1 MTHPDLQLSQ
11 ALGHEVSDKRIDI
24 LRQVAQVGSISEAA
38 RIAGVSYKAAWQAIE
53 TLGNLA
59 GQPLVEKVVGGVG
72 GGGAQLSTAGHRLL
86 DAADRFAQARAT
98 VLAGLRQEAGIGL
111 PAAGLLSL
119 GLRTSMRNQLP
130 CTVVSL
136 STRGNVVRVA
146 LGLSHGA
153 VLHARITV
161 ESAELLGLRP
171 NLPAL
176 ALCKATAVRV
186 ERSGTPQEGSNVLH
200 GRVQR
205 TSSSDLDCEVSL
217 QLNPELHLVGFAPEA
232 FEGQTGESAVAR
244 VDEAAIVIA
253 VSA

>member
-1 MTHPDLQLSQ
+1 M
-11 ALGHEVSDKRIDI
+11 
-24 LRQVAQVGSISEAA
+24 
-38 RIAGVSYKAAWQAIE
+38 
-53 TLGNLA
+53 
-59 GQPLVEKVVGGVG
+59 GGVG
-72 GGGAQLSTAGHRLL
+72 GGGAQLSAAGHRLL

-98 VLAGLRQEAGIGL
+98 VLAGLRQDPGMPL

-130 CTVVSL
+130 GTVLSL
-136 STRGNVVRVA
+136 STWGNIVRVA

-153 VLHARITV
+153 VLYSRITV

-176 ALCKATAVRV
+176 ALCKATAIRI
-186 ERSGTPQEGSNVLH
+186 ERSGTPQEGRNVLR

-205 TSSSDLDCEVSL
+205 TSSSDQDCEVSL
-217 QLNPELHLVGFAPEA
+217 QLNPELHLVGFAPED
-232 FEGQTGESAVAR
+232 FEGQTGESAVAL